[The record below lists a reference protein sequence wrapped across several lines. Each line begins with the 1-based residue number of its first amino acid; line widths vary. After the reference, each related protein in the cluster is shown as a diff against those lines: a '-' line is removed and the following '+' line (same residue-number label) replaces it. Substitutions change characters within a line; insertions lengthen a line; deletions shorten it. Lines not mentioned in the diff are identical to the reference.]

1 MINHTQVLNYCI
13 LCEKKQ
19 HIMSSFFLKVTFSLT
34 SCLPVVELIN
44 VVEVTG
50 CNATE
55 TITDGKNILNQ
66 TQRMN

>member
-1 MINHTQVLNYCI
+1 
-13 LCEKKQ
+13 
-19 HIMSSFFLKVTFSLT
+19 MSGFFLKVTFSLT

-55 TITDGKNILNQ
+55 TITDGN
-66 TQRMN
+66 RS